1 MRRPELPVGVNEN
14 LRLEHKIHVPYV
26 HHSNV
31 RNESFVVYNKRTQQI
46 SARVDKT
53 NASKQKGEKGN
64 K

>member
-1 MRRPELPVGVNEN
+1 MNEN
-14 LRLEHKIHVPYV
+14 LRLEHKIQVPYV

-31 RNESFVVYNKRTQQI
+31 RNESFVVCNERTQQI

-53 NASKQKGEKGN
+53 NASKEKGKKGN